1 MQRSA
6 RFIGPALRTGLSALL
21 LATAG
26 CTGAHEGSA
35 TGSADPPTADQ
46 VPVADLRADFD
57 ALYAGLRDAHF
68 DLYARRDRDAYEAR
82 YRAMRAGFDHPLTP
96 LQARIAFQ
104 RFVAYG
110 NVAHARIDPPLA
122 EWERFRT
129 GGGKAFPL
137 FVRVQ
142 GGQAWIID
150 GTRGLD
156 AVEPGDR
163 LLSVDGVPALAW
175 LERLRVHLSADNDY
189 MAWAQLERQLPLL
202 AWLEFGERPMFQI
215 EVAKPDDRRISLALP
230 ARARGE
236 PVTTHTAGVPA
247 RFELDAN
254 TREARMLADG
264 IAYLRPGP
272 FYDNRPQATHP
283 WDPTDF
289 RGFLDAAFADMLARG
304 ATRLLIDLRDNPGG
318 DNSFSDPMIAWFAD
332 RPFRFSN
339 AFEIRVSDA
348 TIHSNRR
355 RLDAQGAGDP
365 DSTSHR
371 LADAYAGQAPGS
383 VVRFPIPMF
392 APRSAP
398 RFEGDVYVLVNRHT
412 YSNATLVA
420 AIVQDFGFGRVLGEE
435 TSDLASTYGAM
446 ESFTL
451 PRTGLEV
458 GYPKARILRPN
469 GDPVAR
475 GVVPDLAIATPVSS
489 DTDVVLQEA
498 IELIRQRPGPSMP

>member
-21 LATAG
+21 LAAAG

-254 TREARMLADG
+254 TREARMLADC

-348 TIHSNRR
+348 TIHSNRKLPLLSEFALKPGR
-355 RLDAQGAGDP
+355 ITLCRITQGEGKLRLMLAGGEMIKAPLAFSGTAGTAKLDIDADSYRQRLLDAGMEHH
-365 DSTSHR
+365 TSLVYGEHR
-371 LADAYAGQAPGS
+371 PLL
-383 VVRFPIPMF
+383 RK
-392 APRSAP
+392 
-398 RFEGDVYVLVNRHT
+398 
-412 YSNATLVA
+412 VA
-420 AIVQDFGFGRVLGEE
+420 RL
-435 TSDLASTYGAM
+435 LN
-446 ESFTL
+446 
-451 PRTGLEV
+451 LEV
-458 GYPKARILRPN
+458 
-469 GDPVAR
+469 
-475 GVVPDLAIATPVSS
+475 
-489 DTDVVLQEA
+489 
-498 IELIRQRPGPSMP
+498 IELT